1 MELYC
6 LQKESLQNVGSDGNG
21 SFEGAVIMKRLIYG
35 GVFLVLLMVE
45 VLIAVFVH
53 DDLIRP
59 YVGDMLVVIVVYCF
73 VRIFMPVKCR
83 ILPLYVFLFAVGIEI
98 LQYFQL
104 VQLLGLEENKIL
116 RILLG
121 SVFDVMDILCY
132 AIGCV
137 ALMGYEGVRYRIGC
151 RKEKNDQGDCV
162 IL

>member
-1 MELYC
+1 
-6 LQKESLQNVGSDGNG
+6 
-21 SFEGAVIMKRLIYG
+21 
-35 GVFLVLLMVE
+35 
-45 VLIAVFVH
+45 
-53 DDLIRP
+53 
-59 YVGDMLVVIVVYCF
+59 
-73 VRIFMPVKCR
+73 MPVKCR

-104 VQLLGLEENKIL
+104 VQLLGLEGNKIL

-137 ALMGYEGVRYRIGC
+137 ALMGYEGVRYHIGC

-162 IL
+162 